1 MGNELANAAVA
12 SGQFWKDPAVKKI
25 GKVTHPHIQ
34 YEVGNLYRGSK
45 SIITA
50 DELRACKVILK
61 AYKNYRI
68 RRSNRYAIKQYLDVK
83 NLHKHRRNSS
93 ASN

>member
-1 MGNELANAAVA
+1 MGNDLTSAAVA

-25 GKVTHPHIQ
+25 GKVNHLHIQ

-45 SIITA
+45 SIITE
-50 DELRACKVILK
+50 DELRACKVILR
-61 AYKNYRI
+61 AYRKYRI
-68 RRSNRYAIKQYLDVK
+68 KRSNSYAIRQYLDVK
-83 NLHKHRRNSS
+83 DLYRHRRNSS